1 MLTNNIDML
10 TTKSKIFGNRHFPS
24 FDDLIICYTKTRQ
37 NVTKPSRMQI
47 TKLKMAMDE
56 HSLLQCFNLELPVQ
70 TDNSIEQDFL

>member
-10 TTKSKIFGNRHFPS
+10 TTKSKIFGNRRFPS
-24 FDDLIICYTKTRQ
+24 FDDLIIWYPETRQ